1 MFQHLIGD
9 FVWARGLLVLQG
21 FQGLFKLICVEW
33 AVHVVRWIL
42 INLVLLDFIMYLL
55 FPVVWYHDVAD
66 LLSDQYCHT
75 VRPVLPYCHTNTA
88 ILSDQ

>member
-21 FQGLFKLICVEW
+21 FQGLFKLLCVEW

-42 INLVLLDFIMYLL
+42 INLVVLDFIMYLL

-66 LLSDQYCHT
+66 LLVAVYETVCCALPCHCLL
-75 VRPVLPYCHTNTA
+75 VSLDHDR
-88 ILSDQ
+88 